1 MSKPLQQSGWPG
13 RWRGWPL
20 AALCALQTALGTAAP
35 AVVQD
40 AATHEQLALQL
51 RKTLQ
56 DDPMR
61 RLPASQGDDPA
72 RNRPRNLLS
81 QSDILCFGGVATLL
95 PKRAI
100 LLLPKTL
107 ASRSEFTEGAALMG
121 WAEFFARNRGWITTV
136 EVPRLQAEGSEPLTT
151 EVTRSLAEAT
161 RVVVATCQGGPISV
175 LPLKVPPATSASPAT
190 TDNPQP

>member
-1 MSKPLQQSGWPG
+1 
-13 RWRGWPL
+13 
-20 AALCALQTALGTAAP
+20 
-35 AVVQD
+35 
-40 AATHEQLALQL
+40 
-51 RKTLQ
+51 
-56 DDPMR
+56 MR

-136 EVPRLQAEGSEPLTT
+136 EVSRLQAEGSEPLTT